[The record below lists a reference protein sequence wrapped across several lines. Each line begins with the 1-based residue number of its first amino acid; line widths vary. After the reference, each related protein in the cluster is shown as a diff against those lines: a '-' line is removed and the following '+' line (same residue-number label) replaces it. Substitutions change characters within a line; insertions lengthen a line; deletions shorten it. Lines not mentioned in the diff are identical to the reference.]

1 MASKR
6 ASSRGKTVPTPVP
19 ITPTPTP
26 TVDPNDD
33 PNVQNITYTK
43 DDVRTFTATYIIS
56 NFDNPNHHDPDDSDD
71 SDDSDDVFPNPISL
85 KGLPNL
91 PGNHCF
97 LNCAL
102 QTIVLLAQLGPLKF
116 IIDDWDTIKSHRWLC
131 GSSLGDDSDSDS
143 DTGRSRRRSSR
154 IINPFVAL
162 FEIILI
168 NIEGSIRAKKED
180 VTKGLYYLQ
189 QITANTFYKLPDTKS
204 SNGQYDARI
213 AKSPSAQQ
221 FGDPTLVF
229 YWLYDCFL
237 VMSGVYSSY
246 KY

>member
-19 ITPTPTP
+19 STPTPTPTP

-71 SDDSDDVFPNPISL
+71 DVFPNPISL

-102 QTIVLLAQLGPLKF
+102 QTIVWLAQLGPLKF
-116 IIDDWDTIKSHRWLC
+116 IIDDWDTIKNHRWLNC
-131 GSSLGDDSDSDS
+131 GLGDDSENES
-143 DTGRSRRRSSR
+143 DTIRRRSSR

-189 QITANTFYKLPDTKS
+189 QITANTFCKLPDTKS

-213 AKSPSAQQ
+213 AKLPSAQQ